1 MFPLQLTVNVTTP
14 AQLAAL
20 TALINGE
27 GPAMIRSNRDE
38 TPKKDTPAP
47 KAQPDAATPTP
58 ESSDAGKTEAAPA
71 TAAPAAST
79 SSLTYP
85 ETAKFVTKVM
95 QVKGKDTAVA
105 MLKGLGL
112 STLKDAKPEQ
122 FPAVVAAA
130 KKILGEE

>member
-1 MFPLQLTVNVTTP
+1 MFPIAMTVNVTTP

-20 TALINGE
+20 TALINGDA
-27 GPAMIRSNRDE
+27 PAVVKSNRTEKVAE
-38 TPKKDTPAP
+38 TP

-85 ETAKFVTKVM
+85 EMAKYVTKVS
-95 QVKGKDTAVA
+95 QVKGRDAAVA
-105 MLKGLGL
+105 MLKGLGF
-112 STLKDAKPEQ
+112 SNAKEAKPEQ
-122 FPAVVAAA
+122 YQSIVDAA

>member
-1 MFPLQLTVNVTTP
+1 MFPIAMTVNVTTP

-27 GPAMIRSNRDE
+27 GPAMIRPNRDE
-38 TPKKDTPAP
+38 TPKKDAPAP
-47 KAQPDAATPTP
+47 KAQPDAPTPTP

-112 STLKDAKPEQ
+112 SNAKEAKPEQ
-122 FPAVVAAA
+122 YQSIVDAA
-130 KKILGEE
+130 KTILGEE